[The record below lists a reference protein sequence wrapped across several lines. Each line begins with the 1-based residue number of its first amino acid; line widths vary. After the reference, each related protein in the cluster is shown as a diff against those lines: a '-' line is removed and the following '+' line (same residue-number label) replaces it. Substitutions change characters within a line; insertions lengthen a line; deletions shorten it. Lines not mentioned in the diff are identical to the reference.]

1 MRLSRDYE
9 PLVTEER
16 RESMRERSRERDS
29 EVEILRERERERE
42 RERKEKKECGIIWAE
57 FLIYGSIMSNV
68 M

>member
-42 RERKEKKECGIIWAE
+42 REKEKGEERVWHHLGRISDLW
-57 FLIYGSIMSNV
+57 LDYV
-68 M
+68 